1 MVQGKYMSYISFI
14 KNNFTRVPYSVG
26 QYVSYL
32 PYGYRPGISRIYK
45 QRKHDISSL
54 SVFDQEKYKS
64 FVFPRMKHIAVNAYK
79 NIPFYKELYT
89 QNDVNPE
96 RFTSFEDLTSLPI
109 VCKSDLQSVPLEFRS
124 NLNIDK
130 SIANTGGSSG
140 QPLSFYIQSDSVAH
154 EWAHM
159 HTIWGKLGYKQ
170 SDLKIV
176 FAGRADVRGIV
187 DYDAVRHQLTVDIYK
202 SPKQIADN
210 LYKVFNKFKPK
221 YIHGYPSA
229 IFDFVIWL
237 DISKHPLLELFKRYI
252 KGMFLGSEF
261 PSPLLRSKVEQLI
274 LCNSVSWYG
283 HTERSVLAY
292 EKHEK
297 YTYSPFVTYGFSEAI
312 KDTNTEQYNLVSTS
326 YYNLASPFIR
336 YNTNDL
342 INPTIKDGLLI
353 DFQISSGRD
362 GDYIL
367 DRYKNKIYLTALIF
381 GRHHAIFDYVQHIQ
395 IKQVDIGKVVLYIT
409 TNDDYTNKFL
419 LDKMD
424 LSNVALDFTIE
435 IVSSPLKTA
444 AGKVPLLIKS

>member
-14 KNNFTRVPYSVG
+14 KNNFTRVPYRVG

-54 SVFDQEKYKS
+54 SVFDQEEYKS

-176 FAGRADVRGIV
+176 FAGRADVRGVV

-202 SPKQIADN
+202 SPKQIADT

-221 YIHGYPSA
+221 YLHGYPSA
-229 IFDFVIWL
+229 IFDFIIWL
-237 DISKHPLLELFKRYI
+237 EVSDHPLLEVFKNNI
-252 KGMFLGSEF
+252 KGIFLGSEY
-261 PSPLLRSKVEQLI
+261 PHPQLREKVERI
-274 LCNSVSWYG
+274 LKCNSVSWYG
-283 HTERSVLAY
+283 HTERAVLAY
-292 EKHEK
+292 EKSEK
-297 YTYSPFVTYGFSEAI
+297 YSYSPFPSYGFSEAVDLNRDQVYELI
-312 KDTNTEQYNLVSTS
+312 GTS
-326 YYNLASPFIR
+326 YYNFASPLIR

-342 INPTIKDGLLI
+342 IEPKFTYSILTEFK
-353 DFQISSGRD
+353 ISQGRSGEYVTD
-362 GDYIL
+362 ING
-367 DRYKNKIYLTALIF
+367 NKVYLTALLF
-381 GRHHAIFDYVQHIQ
+381 GRHHEIFNYVQHIQ
-395 IKQVDIGKVVLYIT
+395 IKQISMGKVRLYIT
-409 TNDDYTNKFL
+409 TDDRHPEAFL
-419 LDKMD
+419 INKMD
-424 LSNVALDFTIE
+424 LNNVNIE
-435 IVSSPLKTA
+435 FEFKIISSPIKTNA
-444 AGKVPLLIKS
+444 AKVPLLIR

>member
-1 MVQGKYMSYISFI
+1 MSLIYFI
-14 KNNFTRVPYSVG
+14 KNNFTHIPYNVGKYISLVPFK
-26 QYVSYL
+26 
-32 PYGYRPGISRIYK
+32 YRPGISGIYK
-45 QRKHDISSL
+45 KRKIEISS
-54 SVFDQEKYKS
+54 FNQYEKNKYKNFIFLKTKNIS
-64 FVFPRMKHIAVNAYK
+64 SYAYK
-79 NIPFYKELYT
+79 NIPFYQELYKSA
-89 QNDVNPE
+89 NVNPTKFSE
-96 RFTSFEDLTSLPI
+96 FEDLLDLPI
-109 VCKSDLQSVPLEFRS
+109 VNKSDLQNTPIDYRS
-124 NLNIDK
+124 NAKLKKIL
-130 SIANTGGSSG
+130 ANTGGSSG
-140 QPLSFYIQSDSVAH
+140 QPLSFFIQPNSVPH

-159 HTIWGKLGYKQ
+159 HTVWNKLGYKQ

-176 FAGRADVRGIV
+176 FGGRADIRDIIE
-187 DYDAVRHQLTVDIYK
+187 YDAVRHQLTVDIYK
-202 SPKQIADN
+202 SPKQIADA
-210 LYKVFNKFKPK
+210 LYESFNKFKPK

-252 KGMFLGSEF
+252 EGMFLGSEF

-274 LCNSVSWYG
+274 LCDSVSWYG

-312 KDTNTEQYNLVSTS
+312 KDTNTEQYNLISTS
-326 YYNLASPFIR
+326 YYNLASPLIR

-362 GDYIL
+362 GDYVL
-367 DRYKNKIYLTALIF
+367 DRNRNKIYLTALIF